1 MHPTLRHLMVLGL
14 LVLTGAARAQAARP
28 SPDGEAPERFEYLR
42 SHYTKSEYRIPMR
55 DGTRLFTSVYVPN
68 DASPGK
74 RYPVLL
80 VRTPYSVAPYGVDRY
95 ARRLGPTARY
105 EKEGFIF
112 VFQDV
117 RGQHMSEGT
126 FVNMRPH
133 LATKKGPKDTDEST
147 DTYDTIEWLVKNVP
161 GNNGRVGQW
170 GISYPGYYTSAG
182 AIDSHPALKAI
193 SPQAPIA
200 DWFWDDMHRHG
211 AFNLVLAFDFFSGF
225 GLPRPQPTDSEEWKR
240 FEHGTPDA
248 YQFFLEL
255 GPLGNADARYF
266 KGDVA
271 FWKDFVAHPN
281 YDAFWQSRN
290 LLPHLKNIKAA
301 VLVVGGWFD
310 TEDLYGPLRTYAAI
324 EKQNPGISNS
334 LLMGPWIHGGWMRTD
349 GSSLGDV
356 DFGFPTSE
364 LYQELG
370 FTFFKHHLKGGE
382 APALSE
388 ATLFETG
395 ANRWRRFDTW
405 PPKAVREQR
414 LYFQPKG
421 ALAFQAPSTPGESF
435 DEYVSDP
442 ARPVPYTQ
450 EITTGWAK
458 NYMTE
463 DQRFASRRPD
473 VLVYQT
479 APLEKDLTLAGPLEA
494 DLWVSTTGSDADW
507 VVKLIDV
514 NPGKLPGA
522 TPERDEGLGVI
533 DRGHQQTLVR
543 GEPFRGRF
551 RESYSQ
557 PKAFTPGEVTRVRFT
572 INDVLHTF
580 KRGHRVMIQVQSSWF
595 PFIDRNPQTF
605 VPNIFEAR
613 EEDFVRAFHRVH
625 HTAQHPSSLKVGVLP
640 ALDD

>member
-14 LVLTGAARAQAARP
+14 LVLTGPAWAQTARP

-42 SHYTKSEYRIPMR
+42 SNYTKFEYRIPMR

-68 DASPGK
+68 DASPAR

-95 ARRLGPTARY
+95 ARRLGPTAQY

-112 VFQDV
+112 AFQDV

-126 FVNMRPH
+126 FVNVRPH

-170 GISYPGYYTSAG
+170 GISYPGYYTAAG

-211 AFNLVLAFDFFSGF
+211 AFNLVLAFNFFSGF

-255 GPLGNADARYF
+255 GALGNADARYF
-266 KGDVA
+266 KGNVA

-349 GSSLGDV
+349 GSSLGDA
-356 DFGFPTSE
+356 DFGFSTSP

-370 FTFFKHHLKGGE
+370 FAFFKHHLKGGE
-382 APALSE
+382 APTLSE
-388 ATLFETG
+388 ATIFETG

-421 ALAFQAPSTPGESF
+421 ALSFQAPSAPGESF

-458 NYMTE
+458 NYMAE

-494 DLWVSTTGSDADW
+494 DLWVSTTGTDADW

-522 TPERDEGLGVI
+522 SRRGESPDAI

-605 VPNIFEAR
+605 VPNIFEAK

-625 HTAQHPSSLKVGVLP
+625 HTARHPSSLEVGVLP